1 MPYANPSTRT
11 LLTARVLVLPYSL
24 QGTSGCCHC
33 PVLAQDGAG
42 FAASAR
48 QPSDP
53 LAGARWCVVCTCTF
67 PGCTLHARPAPAIP
81 SHARHQPV
89 HSGRSAAQPAFPA
102 LSSRHATAPDH
113 QRLTSRPHQRPCP
126 TRTRHAP
133 FGPRVRVARG
143 CHPTHSFPRSLYSCP
158 LPASPPHPP
167 TTHPPLYSPRH
178 TPSPRFPPPLIPFH
192 PRRLPAPRLGGEPR
206 EGDSG

>member
-1 MPYANPSTRT
+1 MAAATVPCSRKM
-11 LLTARVLVLPYSL
+11 ARDL
-24 QGTSGCCHC
+24 QRRHGSH
-33 PVLAQDGAG
+33 PIR
-42 FAASAR
+42 S
-48 QPSDP
+48 
-53 LAGARWCVVCTCTF
+53 
-67 PGCTLHARPAPAIP
+67 PAPAGVLCVRVRFPGAPCTRAPLPPCHCHPIP
-81 SHARHQPV
+81 RTPPASPLRAQ
-89 HSGRSAAQPAFPA
+89 RSAAQPAFPA